1 MTNNEPNNKKSQLL
15 VLGLVLGYYLCLNME
30 NKCLVFVLVLNLLT
44 IRHLTLALELCD
56 SGTCH
61 NCELLP
67 THFYTVQRQLLHA
80 GSMCVFTLWKEN
92 GLSYQHR
99 AWYACTLQQSLSM
112 RWPGGQ
118 KIKKWRPLSYETIVV
133 AWLLVKCAAVAVC
146 YCCRCGTA
154 RRMSA

>member
-67 THFYTVQRQLLHA
+67 TRTTTVVTRRQYVRVHALKGKRLELSTPSLVCMYSTAVAQYALTRRSKDQEVKATQLWNHRGRMVASEMCCCGRVLLLP
-80 GSMCVFTLWKEN
+80 VWD
-92 GLSYQHR
+92 
-99 AWYACTLQQSLSM
+99 CT
-112 RWPGGQ
+112 
-118 KIKKWRPLSYETIVV
+118 SYEC
-133 AWLLVKCAAVAVC
+133 L
-146 YCCRCGTA
+146 
-154 RRMSA
+154 SF